1 MSIKRIISVTLFL
14 AVMALG
20 VNASVLDSIRF
31 DARLGYALGGTIP
44 THIGKEIRGI
54 NSYYPGFNFT
64 VAAEASYPLSQHWSL
79 HSGLRFELGG
89 MDADSRV
96 KNYDIEVV
104 RGDESLS
111 GIFNGNVR
119 IKSAQRRITLP
130 VQAMYSI
137 NDKWNVR
144 GGVFMGWLTNRR
156 FWGWAYDGYLRE
168 GTPAIFTRCSPCARF
183 TAPWASCTASNNEI
197 ENLMNIQ

>member
-1 MSIKRIISVTLFL
+1 MSIKRIISATLFL

-64 VAAEASYPLSQHWSL
+64 VAAEVSYPLSQQWSL

-137 NDKWNVR
+137 NDK
-144 GGVFMGWLTNRR
+144 
-156 FWGWAYDGYLRE
+156 
-168 GTPAIFTRCSPCARF
+168 
-183 TAPWASCTASNNEI
+183 
-197 ENLMNIQ
+197 